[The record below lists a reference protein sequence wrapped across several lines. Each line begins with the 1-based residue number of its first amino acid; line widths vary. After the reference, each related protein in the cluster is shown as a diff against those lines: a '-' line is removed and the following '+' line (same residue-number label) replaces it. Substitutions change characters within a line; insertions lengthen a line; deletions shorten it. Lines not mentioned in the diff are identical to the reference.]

1 MSETTVAVI
10 GGGVGGMTAAHELAD
25 RGFDVSMYEKR
36 PRLGGKSRSVETD
49 AGYPGEHGFRFL
61 PGFYRHLRDTM
72 DRIPDGD
79 GTVRDNL
86 VETTEMLRCLGDG
99 EKVKSAQRTPRSIE
113 DVRETVSNA
122 LWRDVVPDR
131 EHDYFLNRFL
141 TLATSCDARWRD
153 EYENTSWWEFTDAD
167 EMSPEY
173 RKYLVRGATKVL
185 VAMDP
190 EESSARTIGRMTVQ
204 TLSDILDSRRQ
215 VEILNAPT
223 SEAWIEPW
231 REYLEGVGVDVQ
243 TDAAAESI
251 DFDGEHV
258 TGVVVDGETVEAD
271 YYVLA
276 TPVEV
281 TLRLIDDGIRK
292 AAPSLGGIDR
302 LKTDWMSGVQYYLSE
317 DLPLVHGH
325 GIYFDSPWALTS
337 ISQRQFW
344 ETDFEGY
351 DGVEGVLSVCISD
364 WDKEGVVYG
373 KTAKECTREEIAEEV
388 WAQLKQHLN
397 DGETVLGDD
406 VVVDWHLDEAIQHD
420 EDERRCTNDE
430 PLLVNTVGSLRH
442 RPDAVTEIPNLT
454 LAADYVRTNSD
465 LATMEGAT
473 RRRGARQTAYSNVK
487 ARRRSGARCT
497 NSKSRVSSSRSR
509 RWTQSV
515 TASVFH
521 TSVRGRRSCGR
532 SSRRLFEE
540 LKVLLGVF
548 A

>member
-1 MSETTVAVI
+1 MTDTSVAVI
-10 GGGVGGMTAAHELAD
+10 GGGVGGMTAAHELAE
-25 RGFDVSMYEKR
+25 RGFEVSLYEKR
-36 PRLGGKSRSVETD
+36 DKLGGKSRSVETEE
-49 AGYPGEHGFRFL
+49 GYPGEHGFRFL

-72 DRIPDGD
+72 SRIPDGD
-79 GTVRDNL
+79 RTVRDNL

-99 EKVKSAQRTPRSIE
+99 EKVRSAQRTPRSIE

-153 EYENTSWWEFTDAD
+153 EYENVSWWEFTDAE
-167 EMSPEY
+167 EMSDEY

-215 VEILNAPT
+215 VEILDGPT
-223 SEAWIEPW
+223 SESWIEPW
-231 REYLEGVGVDVQ
+231 REHLEGMDVEVHVD
-243 TDAAAESI
+243 ARAESVG
-251 DFDGEHV
+251 FDGNRV

-281 TLRLIDDGIRK
+281 TRRLVNDEIRK
-292 AAPSLGGIDR
+292 AAPSLRDIDR

-317 DLPLVHGH
+317 DVPLVHGH

-344 ETDFEGY
+344 NTDFDRY
-351 DGVEGVLSVCISD
+351 DDIEGVLSVCISD
-364 WDKEGVVYG
+364 WDKKGVLYG
-373 KTAKECTREEIAEEV
+373 KTAKDCTCEEIADEV

-397 DGETVLGDD
+397 DGDTVLEDD
-406 VVVDWHLDEAIQHD
+406 VVVGWHLDDAIQHD
-420 EDERRCTNDE
+420 ESEGRCTNEE
-430 PLLVNTVGSLRH
+430 PLLVNTVGSLKH
-442 RPDAVTEIPNLT
+442 RPEAVTGIPNLT

-465 LATMEGAT
+465 LATMEGANE
-473 RRRGARQTAYSNVK
+473 A
-487 ARRRSGARCT
+487 ARRAT
-497 NSKSRVSSSRSR
+497 NGILEREGSSAGKCEVYELEEPRIFEPFKKMDAVR
-509 RWTQSV
+509 YRLGLPHVGERTKELWK
-515 TASVFH
+515 VF
-521 TSVRGRRSCGR
+521 T
-532 SSRRLFEE
+532 
-540 LKVLLGVF
+540 
-548 A
+548 